1 MIDGIRF
8 ISENYERVNNLND
21 REIYK
26 ELYHPDILWCPP
38 GLPDKAGVDLVAFSF
53 ALKNFDIKVEILEL
67 EGINGET
74 LSYVTGLCRVDT
86 FSKDGEPRETF
97 ILRGSWVVVLYD
109 GEPKIRYQVWNRK

>member
-53 ALKNFDIKVEILEL
+53 ALKNFDNI
-67 EGINGET
+67 GPF
-74 LSYVTGLCRVDT
+74 LSYYTAKWLKSGTLIILSSFRKVDGSESVAFFKAGLWNYT
-86 FSKDGEPRETF
+86 HF
-97 ILRGSWVVVLYD
+97 ISTLLF
-109 GEPKIRYQVWNRK
+109 